1 MEQGGA
7 NKVIKKCPLFSIC
20 GGCRYDFASPDYRAE
35 KIKKIDGWNLS
46 NEPFWTDAGQR
57 RRADFCFSG
66 GDFGFYERGTK
77 NIIHVDMCPNLL
89 PEINAILPKLSALP
103 WVGTGSALVT
113 VCDNGIDLAIN
124 SDVPYFTREFK
135 DAVAKMPFIRV
146 TWNGGIVTQTATPKI
161 SFAGRTIDYP
171 PNAFL
176 QPTVQSENAMRE
188 FVASHIDDGARVAD
202 LFCGLG
208 NFTFVT
214 RADGQGR
221 DGVSKANIDG
231 FDVVGIGAK
240 RDLFKNPLSVKM
252 LNTYDVIIM
261 DPPRAGALAQTK
273 LIAES
278 NVKKVIYVSCN
289 PITLRRDAKIL
300 ANAGYKITDT
310 AAFDQFVGTDH
321 WELAVVFEK

>member
-1 MEQGGA
+1 M
-7 NKVIKKCPLFSIC
+7 IKTCPLFSIC
-20 GGCRYDFASPDYRAE
+20 GGCVYDFASPNYRAE
-35 KIKKIDGWNLS
+35 KIKKLDGWDLS
-46 NEPFWTDAGQR
+46 SEPFWTDAGQR

-66 GDFGFYERGTK
+66 CEFGFYQRGTK
-77 NIIHVDMCPNLL
+77 NIIRVDQCPNLL
-89 PEINAILPKLSALP
+89 PEINAILPKLATLP

-113 VCDNGIDLAIN
+113 VCDNGIDLGVV

-135 DAVAKMPFIRV
+135 ESVEKLPLIRV
-146 TWNGGIVTQTATPKI
+146 TWNGNIVMQKTQPKI
-161 SFAGRTIDYP
+161 SFAGHTVDYI

-176 QPTVQSENAMRE
+176 QPTAQSESAMRE
-188 FVASHIDDGARVAD
+188 FVSSHIDDGARVAD

-214 RADGQGR
+214 NA
-221 DGVSKANIDG
+221 DG

-261 DPPRAGALAQTK
+261 DPPRVGALAQTK
-273 LIAES
+273 LVAES

-289 PITLRRDAKIL
+289 PTTLRRDAKIL

>member
-1 MEQGGA
+1 M
-7 NKVIKKCPLFSIC
+7 KTCPLFSIC
-20 GGCRYDFASPDYRAE
+20 GGCKYDFASPNYRAE
-35 KIKKIDGWNLS
+35 KIKKLDGWNLS
-46 NEPFWTDAGQR
+46 DEPFWAAAGAR

-77 NIIHVDMCPNLL
+77 NIVHVENCPNLL
-89 PEINAILPKLSALP
+89 PEINAVLPKLGKLP
-103 WVGTGSALVT
+103 WAGTGSALVT

-135 DAVAKMPFIRV
+135 ESVAKLPLIRV
-146 TWNGGIVTQTATPKI
+146 TWNGNIVMQTAMPKI
-161 SFAGRTIDYP
+161 SFAWHTVDYP

-176 QPTVQSENAMRE
+176 QPTAQSEGAMRE
-188 FVASHIDDGARVAD
+188 FVISHIEPNARVAD

-214 RADGQGR
+214 NADGQGR
-221 DGVSKANIDG
+221 DGVSKANADG
-231 FDVVGIGAK
+231 FDIVGIGIK
-240 RDLFKNPLSVKM
+240 RDLFKNPLTVKM
-252 LNTYDVIIM
+252 LNTYDIVIM

-278 NVKKVIYVSCN
+278 NVNRVIYVSCN

-300 ANAGYKITDT
+300 TAAGYKITTT
-310 AAFDQFVGTDH
+310 AAFDQFVGSDH
-321 WELAVVFEK
+321 WEIATVFEK

>member
-1 MEQGGA
+1 M
-7 NKVIKKCPLFSIC
+7 IKKCPLFSIC
-20 GGCRYDFASPDYRAE
+20 GGCVYDFASPNYRAE
-35 KIKKIDGWNLS
+35 KIKKLNGWDLS
-46 NEPFWTDAGQR
+46 SEPFWTDAGQR

-77 NIIHVDMCPNLL
+77 NIIRVDVCPNLL

-135 DAVAKMPFIRV
+135 DAVAKIPFIRV

-161 SFAGRTIDYP
+161 TFAGHTVDYP

-188 FVASHIDDGARVAD
+188 FVAKHIEPNARVAD

-208 NFTFVT
+208 NFTFV
-214 RADGQGR
+214 
-221 DGVSKANIDG
+221 ANADG
-231 FDVVGIGAK
+231 FDVMGNGIK

-252 LNTYDVIIM
+252 LNTYDVVIM

-289 PITLRRDAKIL
+289 PITLRRDVKIL
-300 ANAGYKITDT
+300 SDAGYKITTT
-310 AAFDQFVGTDH
+310 AAFDQFVGSDH
-321 WELAVVFEK
+321 WELAVVFEKKGK

>member
-1 MEQGGA
+1 
-7 NKVIKKCPLFSIC
+7 VIKKCPLFSIC
-20 GGCRYDFASPDYRAE
+20 GGCRYDFASPNYRAE
-35 KIKKIDGWNLS
+35 KIKKIKNWNLS
-46 NEPFWTDAGQR
+46 TEPFWTAPGAR

-77 NIIHVDMCPNLL
+77 NIIRVDRCPNLL
-89 PEINAILPKLSALP
+89 PEINAVLPKLATLP

-113 VCDNGIDLAIN
+113 VCDNGIDLGVV
-124 SDVPYFTREFK
+124 SDVSYFTREFK
-135 DAVAKMPFIRV
+135 ESVEKLPLIRV
-146 TWNGGIVTQTATPKI
+146 TWNGNIVMQKTQPKI
-161 SFAGRTIDYP
+161 SFAGHTVDYI

-176 QPTVQSENAMRE
+176 QPTAQSESAMRE
-188 FVASHIDDGARVAD
+188 FVAEHIEPNARVAD

-208 NFTFVT
+208 NFTFVLG
-214 RADGQGR
+214 A
-221 DGVSKANIDG
+221 DG
-231 FDVVGIGAK
+231 FDIVGIGAK

-289 PITLRRDAKIL
+289 PTTLRRDAKIL
-300 ANAGYKITDT
+300 ANAGYKITAT
-310 AAFDQFVGTDH
+310 AAFDQFVGSDH
-321 WELAVVFEK
+321 WEIAVVFEKK

>member
-7 NKVIKKCPLFSIC
+7 NKVIKECPLFSIC
-20 GGCRYDFASPDYRAE
+20 GGCRYDFTSPDYRAE

-46 NEPFWTDAGQR
+46 IEPFWTTPGAR

-66 GDFGFYERGTK
+66 GNFGFYERGTK

-89 PEINAILPKLSALP
+89 PEINAILPKLSTLP

-135 DAVAKMPFIRV
+135 DAVAKIPFVRV
-146 TWNGGIVTQTATPKI
+146 TWNGGIVTQTAAPKI

-188 FVASHIDDGARVAD
+188 FVARHIAPNARVAD

-208 NFTFVT
+208 NFTFVCG
-214 RADGQGR
+214 A
-221 DGVSKANIDG
+221 DG
-231 FDVVGIGAK
+231 FDVMGNGIK

-278 NVKKVIYVSCN
+278 NVKMVIYVSCN

>member
-1 MEQGGA
+1 M
-7 NKVIKKCPLFSIC
+7 KTCPWFSKC
-20 GGCRYDFASPDYRAE
+20 GGCKYDFASPDYRAE
-35 KIKKIDGWNLS
+35 KIKELKGWNLLS
-46 NEPFWTDAGQR
+46 EPFWAEAGAR

-77 NIIHVDMCPNLL
+77 NIIHVENCPNLS

-103 WVGTGSALVT
+103 WCGMGSALVT
-113 VCDNGIDLAIN
+113 VCDNGIDLVVN

-135 DAVAKMPFIRV
+135 EAVSKLNLVRV
-146 TWNGGIVTQTATPKI
+146 VWNDNVIIQKSQPKI
-161 SFAGRTIDYP
+161 SFDGATVDYT

-176 QPTVQSENAMRE
+176 QPTVQSERAMRE
-188 FVASHIDDGARVAD
+188 FVVGNVGAGARAAD

-208 NFTFVT
+208 NFTFAT
-214 RADGQGR
+214 
-221 DGVSKANIDG
+221 KADG
-231 FDVVGIGAK
+231 FDIVGIGAK

-252 LNTYDVIIM
+252 LNTYDVVIM

-289 PITLRRDAKIL
+289 PNSLRRDAKIL
-300 ANAGYKITDT
+300 MDVGYKITT
-310 AAFDQFVGTDH
+310 TVAFDQFVGSDH

>member
-1 MEQGGA
+1 M
-7 NKVIKKCPLFSIC
+7 IKTCPLFSIC
-20 GGCRYDFASPDYRAE
+20 GGCKYDFASSDYRTE
-35 KIKKIDGWNLS
+35 KIKKIKDWNLS
-46 NEPFWTDAGQR
+46 TEPFWTAPGER

-77 NIIHVDMCPNLL
+77 NIIRVGGCPNLL
-89 PEINAILPKLSALP
+89 PEINAILPKLSKLP

-124 SDVPYFTREFK
+124 SDVPYFTHEFK
-135 DAVAKMPFIRV
+135 ESVAGLPFIRV
-146 TWNGGIVTQTATPKI
+146 TWNGNIVTQTATPKI
-161 SFAGRTIDYP
+161 SFAGHTVDYP

-176 QPTVQSENAMRE
+176 QPTSQSESAMRE
-188 FVASHIDDGARVAD
+188 FVASHIEPNTHVAD

-208 NFTFVT
+208 NFTFAT
-214 RADGQGR
+214 NA
-221 DGVSKANIDG
+221 DG
-231 FDVVGIGAK
+231 FDIVGIGIK
-240 RDLFKNPLSVKM
+240 RDLFKNPLTVKM
-252 LNTYDVIIM
+252 LNTYDVVIM
-261 DPPRAGALAQTK
+261 DPPRAGALSQTK

-300 ANAGYKITDT
+300 TAAGYKITDT
-310 AAFDQFVGTDH
+310 AAFDQFVGSDH

>member
-46 NEPFWTDAGQR
+46 NEPFWTTPGAR

-146 TWNGGIVTQTATPKI
+146 TWNGNIVMQKTQPKI
-161 SFAGRTIDYP
+161 TFAGHTVDYP

-188 FVASHIDDGARVAD
+188 FVAKHIEPNARVAD

-208 NFTFVT
+208 NFTFV
-214 RADGQGR
+214 
-221 DGVSKANIDG
+221 ANADG
-231 FDVVGIGAK
+231 FDVMGNGIK

-252 LNTYDVIIM
+252 LNTYDVVIM

>member
-1 MEQGGA
+1 M
-7 NKVIKKCPLFSIC
+7 IKKCPLFSIC
-20 GGCRYDFASPDYRAE
+20 GGCRYDFASPNYRAE
-35 KIKKIDGWNLS
+35 KIKKLNGWDLS
-46 NEPFWTDAGQR
+46 SEPFWTDAGQR

-66 GDFGFYERGTK
+66 GEFGFYERGTK
-77 NIIHVDMCPNLL
+77 NIIRVDRCPNLL
-89 PEINAILPKLSALP
+89 PEINAVLPKLATLP

-113 VCDNGIDLAIN
+113 VCDNGIDLGIV

-135 DAVAKMPFIRV
+135 ESVEKLPLIRV
-146 TWNGGIVTQTATPKI
+146 TWNGNIVMQKTQPKI
-161 SFAGRTIDYP
+161 SFAGHTVDYI

-176 QPTVQSENAMRE
+176 QPTAQSESAMRE
-188 FVASHIDDGARVAD
+188 FVSSHIDDGARAAD

-214 RADGQGR
+214 RADG
-221 DGVSKANIDG
+221 
-231 FDVVGIGAK
+231 FDVVGTGAK

-273 LIAES
+273 LVAES

-300 ANAGYKITDT
+300 ANAGYKITAT
-310 AAFDQFVGTDH
+310 AAFDQFVGSDH
-321 WELAVVFEK
+321 WEIAVVFEK

>member
-1 MEQGGA
+1 
-7 NKVIKKCPLFSIC
+7 VIKICPLFSIC
-20 GGCRYDFASPDYRAE
+20 GGCVYDFASPNYRAE
-35 KIKKIDGWNLS
+35 KIKKLNGWNLS
-46 NEPFWTDAGQR
+46 SEPFWTDAGQR

-66 GDFGFYERGTK
+66 CEFGFYQRGTK
-77 NIIHVDMCPNLL
+77 NIIRVDMCPNLL
-89 PEINAILPKLSALP
+89 PEINAILPKLATLP

-113 VCDNGIDLAIN
+113 VCDNGIDLGIV

-135 DAVAKMPFIRV
+135 ESVEKLPLIRV
-146 TWNGGIVTQTATPKI
+146 TWNGNIVMQKTQPKI
-161 SFAGRTIDYP
+161 SFAGHTVDYI

-176 QPTVQSENAMRE
+176 QPTAQSESAMRE
-188 FVASHIDDGARVAD
+188 FVASHIDDGARAAD

-214 RADGQGR
+214 RADG
-221 DGVSKANIDG
+221 
-231 FDVVGIGAK
+231 FDVVGTGAK

-273 LIAES
+273 LVAES

-289 PITLRRDAKIL
+289 PTTLRRDAKIL

-321 WELAVVFEK
+321 WELAVVFER

>member
-1 MEQGGA
+1 M
-7 NKVIKKCPLFSIC
+7 IKTCPLFSIC
-20 GGCRYDFASPDYRAE
+20 GGCGYDFASPDYRAE
-35 KIKKIDGWNLS
+35 KIKKIDGWKLS
-46 NEPFWTDAGQR
+46 TEPFWTDAGQR

-66 GDFGFYERGTK
+66 CEFGFYQRGTK
-77 NIIHVDMCPNLL
+77 NIIHVDRCPNLL
-89 PEINAILPKLSALP
+89 PEINAILPKLAALP

-113 VCDNGIDLAIN
+113 VCDNGIDLGVV

-135 DAVAKMPFIRV
+135 ESVEKLPLIRV
-146 TWNGGIVTQTATPKI
+146 TWNGNIVMQKTQPKI
-161 SFAGRTIDYP
+161 SFAGHTVDYP

-176 QPTVQSENAMRE
+176 QPTVQSESAMRE
-188 FVASHIDDGARVAD
+188 FVAKHIDPNARVAD

-208 NFTFVT
+208 SFTFVCG
-214 RADGQGR
+214 A
-221 DGVSKANIDG
+221 DG

-300 ANAGYKITDT
+300 TNAGYKITAS

>member
-1 MEQGGA
+1 M
-7 NKVIKKCPLFSIC
+7 IKTCPLFSIC
-20 GGCRYDFASPDYRAE
+20 GGCRYDFASPNYRAE
-35 KIKKIDGWNLS
+35 KIKKLNGWDLS
-46 NEPFWTDAGQR
+46 SEPFWTDAGQR

-66 GDFGFYERGTK
+66 CEFGFYQRGTK
-77 NIIHVDMCPNLL
+77 NIIHTEKCPNLL
-89 PEINAILPKLSALP
+89 PEINAVLPKLAALP

-113 VCDNGIDLAIN
+113 VCDNGIDLGVV

-135 DAVAKMPFIRV
+135 ESVEKLPLIRV
-146 TWNGGIVTQTATPKI
+146 TWNGNIVMQKTQPKI
-161 SFAGRTIDYP
+161 SFAGHTVDYT

-176 QPTVQSENAMRE
+176 QPTAQSESAMRE
-188 FVASHIDDGARVAD
+188 FVASHIDDGARAAD

-208 NFTFVT
+208 NFTFVAN
-214 RADGQGR
+214 ADGQGR

-231 FDVVGIGAK
+231 FDVVGTGAK

-289 PITLRRDAKIL
+289 PTTLRRDAKIL
-300 ANAGYKITDT
+300 ANAGYKITAT

>member
-1 MEQGGA
+1 M
-7 NKVIKKCPLFSIC
+7 IKTCPLFSIC
-20 GGCRYDFASPDYRAE
+20 GGCVYDFASPNYRAE
-35 KIKKIDGWNLS
+35 KIKKLDRWDLS
-46 NEPFWTDAGQR
+46 SEPFWTDAGQR

-66 GDFGFYERGTK
+66 CEFGFYQRGTK
-77 NIIHVDMCPNLL
+77 NIIRVDRCPNLL
-89 PEINAILPKLSALP
+89 PEINAILPKLAALP
-103 WVGTGSALVT
+103 WVGTGSVLVT
-113 VCDNGIDLAIN
+113 VCDNGIDLGVV

-135 DAVAKMPFIRV
+135 ESVEKLPLIRV
-146 TWNGGIVTQTATPKI
+146 TWNGNIVMQKTQPKI
-161 SFAGRTIDYP
+161 SFAGRTVDYI

-176 QPTVQSENAMRE
+176 QPTAQSESAMRE
-188 FVASHIDDGARVAD
+188 FVASHIDNGARAAD

-208 NFTFVT
+208 NFTFVAN
-214 RADGQGR
+214 ADGQGR

-252 LNTYDVIIM
+252 LKTYDVIIM

>member
-1 MEQGGA
+1 M
-7 NKVIKKCPLFSIC
+7 IKTCPLFSIC
-20 GGCRYDFASPDYRAE
+20 GGCVYDFASPNYRAE
-35 KIKKIDGWNLS
+35 KIKKLDGWDLS
-46 NEPFWTDAGQR
+46 SEPFWTDTGQR

-66 GDFGFYERGTK
+66 CEFGFYQRGTK
-77 NIIHVDMCPNLL
+77 NIIHTEKCPNLL
-89 PEINAILPKLSALP
+89 PEINAILPKLAALP

-113 VCDNGIDLAIN
+113 VCDNGIDLGVV

-135 DAVAKMPFIRV
+135 ESVEKLPLIRV
-146 TWNGGIVTQTATPKI
+146 TWNGNIVMQKTQPKI
-161 SFAGRTIDYP
+161 SFAGHTVDYI

-176 QPTVQSENAMRE
+176 QPTAQSESAMRE

-208 NFTFVT
+208 NFTFVAN
-214 RADGQGR
+214 ADGQGR

-300 ANAGYKITDT
+300 ANAGYKITAT

>member
-1 MEQGGA
+1 M
-7 NKVIKKCPLFSIC
+7 IKTCPLFSIC
-20 GGCRYDFASPDYRAE
+20 GGCVYDFASPNYHAE
-35 KIKKIDGWNLS
+35 KIKKLNGWDLS
-46 NEPFWTDAGQR
+46 SEPFWTDAGQR

-66 GDFGFYERGTK
+66 CEFGFYQRGTK
-77 NIIHVDMCPNLL
+77 NIIRIDRCPNLL
-89 PEINAILPKLSALP
+89 PEINAVLPKLATLP

-113 VCDNGIDLAIN
+113 VCDNGIDLGVV

-135 DAVAKMPFIRV
+135 ESVEKLPLIRV
-146 TWNGGIVTQTATPKI
+146 TWNGNIVMQKTQPKI
-161 SFAGRTIDYP
+161 SFAGHTVDYI

-176 QPTVQSENAMRE
+176 QPTVQSESAMRE
-188 FVASHIDDGARVAD
+188 FVASHIDDGARAAD

-208 NFTFVT
+208 NFTFMAN
-214 RADGQGR
+214 ADGQGR

-289 PITLRRDAKIL
+289 PTTLRRDAKIL
-300 ANAGYKITDT
+300 TNAGYKITAT

-321 WELAVVFEK
+321 WELAVVFER

>member
-1 MEQGGA
+1 M
-7 NKVIKKCPLFSIC
+7 KKCPLFSIC
-20 GGCRYDFASPDYRAE
+20 GGCRYDFTAQNYRTE
-35 KIKKIDGWNLS
+35 KIKKLDGWKLS
-46 NEPFWTDAGQR
+46 AEPFWTAPGAR

-66 GDFGFYERGTK
+66 GNFGFYERGTK
-77 NIIHVDMCPNLL
+77 NIIRVDMCPNLL
-89 PEINAILPKLSALP
+89 PEINAILPKLSTLP

-135 DAVAKMPFIRV
+135 ESVSKLPLIRV
-146 TWNGGIVTQTATPKI
+146 TWNGDIVTQTIMPKI
-161 SFAGRTIDYP
+161 SFAGHTVDYP

-176 QPTVQSENAMRE
+176 QPTGISENAMRE
-188 FVASHIDDGARVAD
+188 FVASHIEPDTRVAD

-214 RADGQGR
+214 NA
-221 DGVSKANIDG
+221 DG
-231 FDVVGIGAK
+231 FDVAGTGIK

-252 LNTYDVIIM
+252 LNTYDVVIM

-289 PITLRRDAKIL
+289 PVTLRRDAKIL
-300 ANAGYKITDT
+300 TNAGYKITTT
-310 AAFDQFVGTDH
+310 AAFDQFVGSDH
-321 WELAVVFEK
+321 WEIAVVFER

>member
-1 MEQGGA
+1 M
-7 NKVIKKCPLFSIC
+7 IKTCPLFSIC
-20 GGCRYDFASPDYRAE
+20 GGCVYDFASPNYRAE
-35 KIKKIDGWNLS
+35 KIKKLNGWNLS
-46 NEPFWTDAGQR
+46 SEPFWTDAGQR

-66 GDFGFYERGTK
+66 CEFGFYQRGTK
-77 NIIHVDMCPNLL
+77 NIIRVDRCPNLL
-89 PEINAILPKLSALP
+89 PEINAILPKLATLP

-113 VCDNGIDLAIN
+113 VCDNGIDLGVV

-135 DAVAKMPFIRV
+135 ESVEKLPLIRV
-146 TWNGGIVTQTATPKI
+146 TWNGNIVMQKTQPKI
-161 SFAGRTIDYP
+161 SFAGRTVEYP

-176 QPTVQSENAMRE
+176 QPTVQSESAMRE
-188 FVASHIDDGARVAD
+188 FVVSHIDDGARAAD

-208 NFTFVT
+208 NFTFVAN
-214 RADGQGR
+214 ADGQGR

-261 DPPRAGALAQTK
+261 DPPRAGALVQTK

-300 ANAGYKITDT
+300 ANAGYKIPDT

>member
-1 MEQGGA
+1 M
-7 NKVIKKCPLFSIC
+7 KTCPLFSVC
-20 GGCRYDFASPDYRAE
+20 GGCKYDFSLPNYREE
-35 KIKKIDGWNLS
+35 KIKQIADWKLS
-46 NEPFWTDAGQR
+46 TEPFWTDVGQR

-66 GDFGFYERGTK
+66 GEFGFYQRGTK
-77 NIIHVDMCPNLL
+77 NIIHTEKCPNLL
-89 PEINAILPKLSALP
+89 PEINAVLPKLAALP
-103 WVGTGSALVT
+103 WVGTGSVLVT
-113 VCDNGIDLAIN
+113 VCDNGIDLGVV
-124 SDVPYFTREFK
+124 SDVPYFLREFK
-135 DAVAKMPFIRV
+135 EYVEKLPLIRV
-146 TWNGGIVTQTATPKI
+146 TWNGNIVMQKTQPKI
-161 SFAGRTIDYP
+161 SFAGRTVDYI

-176 QPTVQSENAMRE
+176 QPTVQSESAMRE
-188 FVASHIDDGARVAD
+188 FVASHIDDGARAAD

-208 NFTFVT
+208 NFTFV
-214 RADGQGR
+214 
-221 DGVSKANIDG
+221 ANADG
-231 FDVVGIGAK
+231 FDVMGNGIK

-252 LNTYDVIIM
+252 LNTYDVVIM

>member
-1 MEQGGA
+1 M
-7 NKVIKKCPLFSIC
+7 IKTCPLFSIC
-20 GGCRYDFASPDYRAE
+20 GGCVYDFASPNYRAE
-35 KIKKIDGWNLS
+35 KIKKLNGWNLS
-46 NEPFWTDAGQR
+46 SEPFWTDAGQR

-66 GDFGFYERGTK
+66 CEFGFYQRGTK
-77 NIIHVDMCPNLL
+77 NIIRVDRCPNLL
-89 PEINAILPKLSALP
+89 PEINTVLPKLATLP

-113 VCDNGIDLAIN
+113 VCDNGIDLGVV

-135 DAVAKMPFIRV
+135 ESVEKLPLIRV
-146 TWNGGIVTQTATPKI
+146 TWNGNIVMQKTQPKI
-161 SFAGRTIDYP
+161 SFAGHTVDYI

-176 QPTVQSENAMRE
+176 QPTVQSESAMRE
-188 FVASHIDDGARVAD
+188 FVASHIDDGARAAD

-208 NFTFVT
+208 DFTFV
-214 RADGQGR
+214 
-221 DGVSKANIDG
+221 ANADG

-289 PITLRRDAKIL
+289 PTTLRRDAKIL
-300 ANAGYKITDT
+300 ANAGYKIT
-310 AAFDQFVGTDH
+310 ASAPFDQFVGTDH

>member
-1 MEQGGA
+1 M
-7 NKVIKKCPLFSIC
+7 IKTCPLFSIC
-20 GGCRYDFASPDYRAE
+20 GGCVYDFASPNYRAE
-35 KIKKIDGWNLS
+35 KIKKLDGWNLS
-46 NEPFWTDAGQR
+46 SEPFWTDAGQR

-66 GDFGFYERGTK
+66 CEFGFYQRGTK
-77 NIIHVDMCPNLL
+77 NIIRVEQCPNLL
-89 PEINAILPKLSALP
+89 PEINAVLPKLAPLP

-113 VCDNGIDLAIN
+113 VCDNGIDLGVV

-135 DAVAKMPFIRV
+135 ESVEKLPLIRV
-146 TWNGGIVTQTATPKI
+146 TWNGNIVMQKTQPKI
-161 SFAGRTIDYP
+161 SFAGHTVDYI

-176 QPTVQSENAMRE
+176 QPTAQSESAMRE

-208 NFTFVT
+208 NFTFVAN
-214 RADGQGR
+214 ADGQGR
-221 DGVSKANIDG
+221 DGMSKANIDG

-300 ANAGYKITDT
+300 TNAGYKITAT

>member
-1 MEQGGA
+1 M
-7 NKVIKKCPLFSIC
+7 IKTCPLFSIC
-20 GGCRYDFASPDYRAE
+20 GGCVYDFASPNYRAE
-35 KIKKIDGWNLS
+35 KIKKLDGWNLS
-46 NEPFWTDAGQR
+46 SEPFWTDAGQR

-66 GDFGFYERGTK
+66 GEFGFYQRRTK
-77 NIIHVDMCPNLL
+77 NIIRVDQCPNLL
-89 PEINAILPKLSALP
+89 PEINAVLPKLAALP
-103 WVGTGSALVT
+103 WVGTGSVLVT
-113 VCDNGIDLAIN
+113 VCDNGIDLGVV

-135 DAVAKMPFIRV
+135 ESVEKLPLIRV
-146 TWNGGIVTQTATPKI
+146 TWNGNIVMQKTQPKI
-161 SFAGRTIDYP
+161 SFAGHTVDYP

-176 QPTVQSENAMRE
+176 QPTAQSESVMRE

-208 NFTFVT
+208 NFTFAT
-214 RADGQGR
+214 RATGQGR
-221 DGVSKANIDG
+221 DGMVKANTDG
-231 FDVVGIGAK
+231 FDIVGTGVK
-240 RDLFKNPLSVKM
+240 RDLFKNPLPVKM
-252 LNTYDVIIM
+252 LNTYDTIIM

-273 LIAES
+273 LVAKS

-300 ANAGYKITDT
+300 TNAGYKITDT

>member
-1 MEQGGA
+1 M
-7 NKVIKKCPLFSIC
+7 IKTCPLFSIC
-20 GGCRYDFASPDYRAE
+20 GGCVYDFASPNYRAE
-35 KIKKIDGWNLS
+35 KIKKLNGWNLS
-46 NEPFWTDAGQR
+46 SEPFWTDAGQR

-66 GDFGFYERGTK
+66 CEFGFYQRGTK
-77 NIIHVDMCPNLL
+77 NIIRVDRCPNLL
-89 PEINAILPKLSALP
+89 PEINAVLPKLATLP

-113 VCDNGIDLAIN
+113 VCDNGIDLGVV

-135 DAVAKMPFIRV
+135 ESVEKLPLIRV
-146 TWNGGIVTQTATPKI
+146 TWNGNIVMQKTQPKI
-161 SFAGRTIDYP
+161 SFAGHTVDYI

-176 QPTVQSENAMRE
+176 QPTVQSESAMRE
-188 FVASHIDDGARVAD
+188 FVASHIDDGARAAD

-214 RADGQGR
+214 NADGQGR

-231 FDVVGIGAK
+231 FDVVGTGAK

-289 PITLRRDAKIL
+289 PTTLRRDAKIL
-300 ANAGYKITDT
+300 ANAGYKITAT

>member
-1 MEQGGA
+1 M
-7 NKVIKKCPLFSIC
+7 KKCPLFSIC

-35 KIKKIDGWNLS
+35 KIKKIDGWKLS
-46 NEPFWTDAGQR
+46 TEPFWTTPGAR
-57 RRADFCFSG
+57 RRADFCFFG
-66 GDFGFYERGTK
+66 GDFGFYQRGTK
-77 NIIHVDMCPNLL
+77 NIIRVDQCPNLL
-89 PEINAILPKLSALP
+89 PEINAVLPKLATLP

-113 VCDNGIDLAIN
+113 VCDNGIDLGVV

-135 DAVAKMPFIRV
+135 ESVEKLPLIRV
-146 TWNGGIVTQTATPKI
+146 TWNGDIVMQKTQPKI
-161 SFAGRTIDYP
+161 SFAGHTVDYP

-188 FVASHIDDGARVAD
+188 FVARHIEPNARVAD

-214 RADGQGR
+214 NADGQSR
-221 DGVSKANIDG
+221 DGVSKANADG
-231 FDVVGIGAK
+231 FDIVGNGIK

-252 LNTYDVIIM
+252 LNTYDCVIM

-278 NVKKVIYVSCN
+278 NVNRVIYVSCN

-300 ANAGYKITDT
+300 SDAGYKITAT
-310 AAFDQFVGTDH
+310 AAFDQFVGSDH
-321 WELAVVFEK
+321 WEIAVVFEKK

>member
-1 MEQGGA
+1 M
-7 NKVIKKCPLFSIC
+7 IKTCPLFSIC
-20 GGCRYDFASPDYRAE
+20 GGCVYDFASPNYRAE
-35 KIKKIDGWNLS
+35 KIKKLNGWDLS
-46 NEPFWTDAGQR
+46 SEPFWTDAGQR

-66 GDFGFYERGTK
+66 CEFGFYQRGTK
-77 NIIHVDMCPNLL
+77 NIIRVDRCPNLL
-89 PEINAILPKLSALP
+89 PEINAILPKLAALP
-103 WVGTGSALVT
+103 WVGTGSVLVT
-113 VCDNGIDLAIN
+113 VCDNGIDLGVV

-135 DAVAKMPFIRV
+135 ESVEKLPLIRV
-146 TWNGGIVTQTATPKI
+146 TWNGNIVMQKTQPKI
-161 SFAGRTIDYP
+161 SFAGHTVDYI

-176 QPTVQSENAMRE
+176 QPTAQSESAMRE

-208 NFTFVT
+208 NFTFV
-214 RADGQGR
+214 
-221 DGVSKANIDG
+221 ANADG

-273 LIAES
+273 LVAES

-289 PITLRRDAKIL
+289 PITLRHDAKIL

>member
-1 MEQGGA
+1 M
-7 NKVIKKCPLFSIC
+7 IKTCPLFSIC
-20 GGCRYDFASPDYRAE
+20 GGCGYDFASPDYRAE
-35 KIKKIDGWNLS
+35 KIKKIDGWKLS
-46 NEPFWTDAGQR
+46 TEPFWTDAGQR

-66 GDFGFYERGTK
+66 CEFGFYQRGTK
-77 NIIHVDMCPNLL
+77 NIIRVDRCPNLL
-89 PEINAILPKLSALP
+89 PEINAILPKLAALP

-113 VCDNGIDLAIN
+113 VCDNGIDLGVV

-135 DAVAKMPFIRV
+135 ESVEKLPLIRV
-146 TWNGGIVTQTATPKI
+146 TWNGNIVMQKTQPKI
-161 SFAGRTIDYP
+161 SFAGHTVDYI

-176 QPTVQSENAMRE
+176 QPTAQSESAMRE
-188 FVASHIDDGARVAD
+188 FVSSHIDDGARAAD

-208 NFTFVT
+208 NFTFV
-214 RADGQGR
+214 
-221 DGVSKANIDG
+221 ANADG

-289 PITLRRDAKIL
+289 PTTLRRDAKIL

>member
-1 MEQGGA
+1 M
-7 NKVIKKCPLFSIC
+7 IKTCPLFSIC
-20 GGCRYDFASPDYRAE
+20 GGCGYDFASPDYRAE
-35 KIKKIDGWNLS
+35 KIKKIDGWKLS
-46 NEPFWTDAGQR
+46 TEPFWTDAGQR

-66 GDFGFYERGTK
+66 CEFGFYQRGTK
-77 NIIHVDMCPNLL
+77 NIIHVDRCPNLL
-89 PEINAILPKLSALP
+89 PEINAILPKLAALP

-113 VCDNGIDLAIN
+113 VCDNGIDLGVV

-135 DAVAKMPFIRV
+135 ESVEKLPLIRV
-146 TWNGGIVTQTATPKI
+146 TWNGNIVMQKTQPKI
-161 SFAGRTIDYP
+161 SFAGHTVDYP

-176 QPTVQSENAMRE
+176 QPTVQSESAMRE
-188 FVASHIDDGARVAD
+188 FVASHIDDGARAAD

-208 NFTFVT
+208 NFTFVAN
-214 RADGQGR
+214 ADGQGR

-231 FDVVGIGAK
+231 FDVVGIGIK

-300 ANAGYKITDT
+300 TNAGYKITAS

>member
-1 MEQGGA
+1 M
-7 NKVIKKCPLFSIC
+7 IKTCPLFSIC
-20 GGCRYDFASPDYRAE
+20 GGCVYDFASPNYRAE
-35 KIKKIDGWNLS
+35 KIKKLDGWNLS
-46 NEPFWTDAGQR
+46 SEPFWTDAGQR

-66 GDFGFYERGTK
+66 CEFGFYQRGTK
-77 NIIHVDMCPNLL
+77 NIIRVDRCPNLL
-89 PEINAILPKLSALP
+89 PEINAVLPKLAALP

-113 VCDNGIDLAIN
+113 VCDNGIDLGVV

-135 DAVAKMPFIRV
+135 ESVEKLPLIRV
-146 TWNGGIVTQTATPKI
+146 TWNGDIVMQKTQPKI
-161 SFAGRTIDYP
+161 SFAGHTVDYI

-176 QPTVQSENAMRE
+176 QPTVQSESAMRE
-188 FVASHIDDGARVAD
+188 FVASHIDDGARAAD

-208 NFTFVT
+208 NFTFVAN
-214 RADGQGR
+214 ADGQGR

-321 WELAVVFEK
+321 WELAVVFER

>member
-20 GGCRYDFASPDYRAE
+20 GGCRYDFTSPDYRAE

-46 NEPFWTDAGQR
+46 NEPFWTTPGAR

-161 SFAGRTIDYP
+161 TFAGHTVDYP

-188 FVASHIDDGARVAD
+188 FVAKHIEPNARVAD

-208 NFTFVT
+208 NFTFV
-214 RADGQGR
+214 
-221 DGVSKANIDG
+221 ANADG
-231 FDVVGIGAK
+231 FDVTGNGIK

-252 LNTYDVIIM
+252 LNTYDVVIM

-300 ANAGYKITDT
+300 SDAGYKITAT
-310 AAFDQFVGTDH
+310 AAFDQFVGSDH
-321 WELAVVFEK
+321 WEIAVVFEKK